1 MELGQIKYFIL
12 VARLQNMS
20 KAAQALGI
28 AQPTLSRS
36 ITGLERELGTQ
47 LFDRSGKKLT
57 LNERGKH
64 FLESA
69 QRAVD
74 ELDNAV
80 ASAKG
85 GLADSTV
92 TIGLFCM
99 SERLVRCLGA
109 FTREHP
115 EVTVNISYLNGAGA
129 HVDTNEFDVLL
140 YPQGALRYKGQ
151 YAYTESLILAVNKDS
166 SLAERTGVSLSELA
180 GHRLVII
187 KNDVIGLNSVY
198 PLYLNKI
205 SEHGGQSVCNSIELQ
220 RLMISSAQGI
230 GIVPHGA
237 AGLYQGDDN
246 IKLIAVTDEGLERE
260 VFIGFKREKH
270 LSDYGRLAMAFISD
284 WFNLEKQS

>member
-36 ITGLERELGTQ
+36 ITGLERELGAQ

-64 FLESA
+64 FLESV

-187 KNDVIGLNSVY
+187 KNDAIGLNSVY

-220 RLMISSAQGI
+220 RMMISSAQCV

-237 AGLYQGDDN
+237 ADIYQVDDN

-270 LSDYGRLAMAFISD
+270 LSDYGRLAMTFISD